1 VKILI
6 GAAVV
11 WILLVLAVIVAVSTN
26 RFEAWD
32 TYLIVAIFIVGFA
45 IVIAI
50 LMLP

>member
-1 VKILI
+1 MKFLI

-11 WILLVLAVIVAVSTN
+11 WILLVLAVIAAVSTN
-26 RFEAWD
+26 RFAAWD

-45 IVIAI
+45 IVVTI